1 MEGERVARMNLNH
14 FLKSDR
20 EKAQRLYKSMQYM
33 VFDLLVPAFEDG
45 DFVGCKEVAEAIAQH
60 SKDLKKME
68 RPEQVVQLHEIASEF
83 AKRGLDVQTVKPP
96 TRRIH

>member
-1 MEGERVARMNLNH
+1 MNLNH

-20 EKAQRLYKSMQYM
+20 EKAERLYESIQFMA
-33 VFDLLVPAFEDG
+33 FDLLAKAIEDG

-68 RPEQVVQLHEIASEF
+68 HPERVVELNEIASEF
-83 AKRGLDVQTVKPP
+83 AKRGLNVVPVKPP
-96 TRRIH
+96 SRRVH